1 MHELDQLII
10 KDVRCFQNVQR
21 ARLRPITLLVGE
33 NSTGKSTLLGCYSAL
48 HRALTPEREQVSFDF
63 NREPFLMGSFRE
75 IVRSRR
81 GREGRILEFRLGFEM
96 RGRNGIPAYE
106 VTAALGEQ
114 GSEPVVN
121 SWRYTFGSRGFLELR
136 RDDDAGTI
144 VAIQDHEAT
153 LRTPFDLRNFSFF
166 LSYEPDWIRERY
178 PDLKPIQAFV
188 ENLSSENRR
197 RRPGSLLFPPLPP
210 VIPVAPL
217 RAEPLRTYNP
227 IRETMTPEGAHI
239 PMLMMRLARTEGERW
254 GILRDDLVA
263 FGRESGLFSD
273 IKVKSHGGQM
283 NDPFQLQV
291 KVHSGTHANIMDV
304 GYGVSQSL
312 PILVELL
319 TSELAETSRRP
330 RSRRKSFTFL
340 LQQPEVHLHPRGQ
353 AELASFFVKSVR
365 QRGHQFLVETH
376 SDHIV
381 DRVRISV
388 RRGLVSSDDVSI
400 LYFAP
405 SKNSVAIH
413 NIELDEHGNISNP
426 PPGYRKFFLRETDSL
441 LGLDG

>member
-1 MHELDQLII
+1 MI

-48 HRALTPEREQVSFDF
+48 HRALTPEREQIPFDF
-63 NREPFLMGSFRE
+63 NRAPFLMGSFRE

-81 GREGRILEFRLGFEM
+81 GREGRIQEFRLGFDV
-96 RGRNGIPAYE
+96 RGRNGMPAYE

-114 GSEPVVN
+114 GSEPAVN
-121 SWRYTFGSRGFLELR
+121 SWRYTFESGDFLEFR
-136 RDDDAGTI
+136 RDDASGTI
-144 VAIQDHEAT
+144 VAIKDHEAT
-153 LRTPFDLRNFSFF
+153 LRTPFDLRNLSFF
-166 LSYEPDWIRERY
+166 LSFEADWIHERS
-178 PDLKPIQAFV
+178 PELKPIREFV
-188 ENLSSENRR
+188 DNLSNGNRR
-197 RRPGSLLFPPLPP
+197 RRRPSSLLFPSLPP

-217 RAEPLRTYNP
+217 RAEPQRTYNP

-254 GILRDDLVA
+254 KGLRDSLVA

-273 IKVKSHGGQM
+273 IKVKSHGRQM
-283 NDPFQLQV
+283 SDPFQLQV
-291 KVHSGTHANIMDV
+291 KVHSATHANIMDV

-319 TSELAETSRRP
+319 TLEVPEASRRA
-330 RSRRKSFTFL
+330 RIRRRAFTFL

-353 AELASFFVKSVR
+353 AELASFFVKSVG
-365 QRGHQFLVETH
+365 RGHQFLVETH
-376 SDHIV
+376 SDYIV
-381 DRVRISV
+381 DRIRISV
-388 RRGLVSSDDVSI
+388 RRGQISSDDVSI
-400 LYFAP
+400 LYFEP
-405 SKNSVAIH
+405 KKNSVAIH
-413 NIELDEHGNISNP
+413 SVELDEHGNIRNA
-426 PPGYRKFFLRETDSL
+426 PPGYREFFLRETDSL